1 MIPYIFGGI
10 AAVIIVA
17 AAVFIAPLFP
27 GLNPWI
33 FAIIVAVLLTA
44 LCVVAIE
51 ILERL
56 GL

>member
-1 MIPYIFGGI
+1 MIPYIFGSI
-10 AAVIIVA
+10 AAVIIVGA
-17 AAVFIAPLFP
+17 CVFVAPLFP

-33 FAIIVAVLLTA
+33 FAIIVAVFLTA

-51 ILERL
+51 ILYRL